1 MCRLLMEL
9 RILLPDD
16 NARTLIIL
24 MVGSGLH
31 LRYTVSLL
39 LSQNVLLVLVLLL
52 VLLLLM
58 MMAVIGL
65 DTTSDASRSTSGQ
78 NGRERRLHCHA
89 AAFRRVVAVLR
100 AAANPPTTRKQVTI

>member
-9 RILLPDD
+9 RVLLPDD

-39 LSQNVLLVLVLLL
+39 LSQNVLLVLL
-52 VLLLLM
+52 LLLLM

-65 DTTSDASRSTSGQ
+65 DTTSDASRTTSGQ

-89 AAFRRVVAVLR
+89 AAFQRVVAILR
-100 AAANPPTTRKQVTI
+100 AAANPPEQEEKVTI

>member
-1 MCRLLMEL
+1 MEL
-9 RILLPDD
+9 RVLLPDD

-39 LSQNVLLVLVLLL
+39 LSQNVLLVLLL

-65 DTTSDASRSTSGQ
+65 DTTSDASRTTSGQ

-89 AAFRRVVAVLR
+89 AAFQRVVAILR
-100 AAANPPTTRKQVTI
+100 AAANPPEQEEKVTI